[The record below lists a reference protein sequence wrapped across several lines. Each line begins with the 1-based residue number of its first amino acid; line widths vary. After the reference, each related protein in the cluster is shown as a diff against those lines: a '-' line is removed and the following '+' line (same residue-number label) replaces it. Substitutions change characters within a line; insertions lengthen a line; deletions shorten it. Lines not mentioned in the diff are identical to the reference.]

1 MNGLHSRSH
10 RAQSGLTLV
19 ELMVAMV
26 IGLILLAGLVTVFA
40 SMSRSFATTQ
50 ALDQLVNQQRFAST
64 VLTNAVSTAGYY
76 PLGNRTV
83 RGQYPDAQVA
93 FPVATITIGGQALKF
108 STAGQVVYGTGGI
121 SPGSNDVVAV
131 RILQDSGT
139 SSPFDCLGHVPTAAT
154 ASIAISVFWVDTT
167 KNELR
172 CATSNDPGGA
182 ALVGGDLLKGPGIP
196 ASPAKYGGV
205 SSLIAEYGVDTTG
218 DGSIDRFMSANT
230 INSAAGKVCPDVASG
245 TGNSSSC
252 WPYVRSIRLSL
263 AFISKLNR
271 GQAPL
276 PLTRTVVL
284 NNTDGKTRAPN
295 LGN

>member
-1 MNGLHSRSH
+1 MNSLYSRSH

-50 ALDQLVNQQRFAST
+50 ALNQLVNQQRFAST

-76 PLGNRTV
+76 PLSNRTV
-83 RGQYPDAQVA
+83 RGLYPDAQVA
-93 FPVATITIGGQALKF
+93 FPVVTTSIGGQSLKF
-108 STAGQVVYGTGGI
+108 STAGQMVYGTGST

-131 RILQDSGT
+131 RMLQDSGP
-139 SSPFDCLGHVPTAAT
+139 SSPFDCLGYVPTT
-154 ASIAISVFWVDTT
+154 GVSTAISVFWVGTA

-172 CATSNDPGGA
+172 CATSNNNGGA

-196 ASPAKYGGV
+196 ASPAMYGGV

-263 AFISKLNR
+263 TFISKLNR

>member
-1 MNGLHSRSH
+1 MNSPHSRSR

-26 IGLILLAGLVTVFA
+26 IGLILLAGLVAVFA

-50 ALDQLVNQQRFAST
+50 ALNQLVNQQRFVST
-64 VLTNAVSTAGYY
+64 VLTNVISTAGYY

-93 FPVATITIGGQALKF
+93 FPVVTTSIGGQALKF
-108 STAGQVVYGTGGI
+108 STAGQVVYGTD
-121 SPGSNDVVAV
+121 STATGSNDVVAV
-131 RILQDSGT
+131 RMLQDSGT
-139 SSPFDCLGHVPTAAT
+139 YSPFDCLGHVPTT
-154 ASIAISVFWVDTT
+154 GVGTAISVFWVDTA
-167 KNELR
+167 KNELH
-172 CATSNDPGGA
+172 CATSNDHGGA

-196 ASPAKYGGV
+196 ASPAVYGGV

-271 GQAPL
+271 GQASL

-295 LGN
+295 LSN